1 MIDDKDV
8 IMEDGRR
15 NVIRMGLLM
24 RKLLLLVVWILFL
37 VIRF

>member
-1 MIDDKDV
+1 MNGSDV